1 MTLKELIPSYGEHK
15 TEFDIL
21 DKQVKEENAEIKKL
35 ILESGEMKHE
45 VDGWKASVTVS
56 KRENFNEDKLIK
68 ILQSGS
74 EKLEDIASVV
84 VKFKPYVDFDAL
96 EEAIYRGDIDKDTLL
111 EMDKA
116 KESKE
121 VVTLRISKVKEKK

>member
-15 TEFDIL
+15 SEFDIL
-21 DKQVKEENAEIKKL
+21 DKQVKEENAQIKKL

-45 VDGWKASVTVS
+45 VDGWKASVSVS

-68 ILQSGS
+68 ILTTNDKFI
-74 EKLEDIASVV
+74 EVRAEI
-84 VKFKPYVDFDAL
+84 VKTKPYVDFDAL
-96 EEAIYRGDIDKDTLL
+96 EEAIYRGDIDKDMLVELDT
-111 EMDKA
+111 A